1 MESMAEGE
9 GYEDE
14 PRVDRLRKSLAF
26 HGNKKFTLSDEEHRL
41 ANEAGFMEELMK
53 QRSEDINNL
62 AEIMKDINSI
72 A

>member
-1 MESMAEGE
+1 MESMVDGGE
-9 GYEDE
+9 NDDSE

-26 HGNKKFTLSDEEHRL
+26 HGNKKFELSAEEQRV

-62 AEIMKDINSI
+62 ATIM
-72 A
+72 